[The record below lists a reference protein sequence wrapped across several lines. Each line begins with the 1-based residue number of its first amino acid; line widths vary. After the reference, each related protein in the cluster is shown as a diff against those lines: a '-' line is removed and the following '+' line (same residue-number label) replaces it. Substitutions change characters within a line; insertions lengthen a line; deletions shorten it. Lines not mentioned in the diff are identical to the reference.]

1 VREAI
6 VRVGGAVGRGA
17 EAARF
22 LAGFDAALERA
33 RAAGAG
39 RGAPKVL
46 FVFGRDA
53 GAVANVDGAGPG
65 TFLDELIRYAGGKNV
80 LAGFDTPYP
89 KVRLETIV
97 RLAPE
102 VIIDNVP
109 EGKDPLAAW
118 SGFTTIPAVRD
129 RRVHAVRDR
138 ALLIPGP
145 NLPRSVERLAAIIHG
160 RP

>member
-1 VREAI
+1 VRTEEYLA
-6 VRVGGAVGRGA
+6 RFDRDLAAAKAKGEGRGEPA
-17 EAARF
+17 
-22 LAGFDAALERA
+22 
-33 RAAGAG
+33 
-39 RGAPKVL
+39 VL

-65 TFLDELIRYAGGKNV
+65 TFLDELIRYAGGRNV

-89 KVRLETIV
+89 NVRLETIV

-109 EGKDPLAAW
+109 EGEDPLVAW

-145 NLPRSVERLAAIIHG
+145 DLPRSVERLAAIIHG